1 MAQEA
6 VLAGAGAVRVEA
18 AGERGVKR
26 RLQRQLGQVGP
37 LPGDGVADDEE
48 PPALLQQEQAVQS
61 REYNNINVPS
71 NSKVPSLPAQ

>member
-1 MAQEA
+1 VAQEA

-26 RLQRQLGQVGP
+26 RLQRQLGP